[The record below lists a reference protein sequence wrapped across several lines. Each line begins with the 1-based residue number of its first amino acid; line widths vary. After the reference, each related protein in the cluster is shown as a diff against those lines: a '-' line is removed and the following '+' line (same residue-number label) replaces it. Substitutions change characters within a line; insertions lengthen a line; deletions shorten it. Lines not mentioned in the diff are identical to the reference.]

1 MKISSAVSVIAAMIA
16 AMGGFVVLTL
26 KGQDPTAFATFAGVA
41 LLPQTMALFRQDK
54 TQQDVAIIKQ
64 RTNGPLD
71 HQAEILSALSN
82 KVDELGRAIEH
93 LKGGDGN
100 AGVS

>member
-1 MKISSAVSVIAAMIA
+1 MKVSSAVSVIAAVIA

-41 LLPQTMALFRQDK
+41 LLPQTVALFRQDK
-54 TQQDVAIIKQ
+54 TQQDVAIIKH

-71 HQAEILSALSN
+71 RQAELLKELSV
-82 KVDELGRAIEH
+82 KVDDLGQAVEK
-93 LKGGDGN
+93 LKGGDDN
-100 AGVS
+100 AGSA